1 MLKENL
7 DWWGKRSEWHTQFDS
22 HENTWLVGYAKRTV
36 KNLND
41 VNIHVHV
48 CMWLAEYLVV
58 RIRVHVC
65 VWLRDLGKPVGGT
78 CYPTEGL
85 SATSDRMNLMP
96 PGCYARAHWRA
107 RLAHSQA
114 SKIPAGASVRRCK
127 HTNKLSAPPAA
138 IERTYMM
145 PWRRMINNGIC
156 LLYCWDVCSYKCWW
170 WCGHFMNPSVP
181 RSYIQ
186 PSRVKKG
193 KTIR

>member
-1 MLKENL
+1 MRSEA
-7 DWWGKRSEWHTQFDS
+7 KRSVHRIQMMWTYMYMFACGWL
-22 HENTWLVGYAKRTV
+22 NTLVCIYVYMFACG
-36 KNLND
+36 
-41 VNIHVHV
+41 
-48 CMWLAEYLVV
+48 WEY
-58 RIRVHVC
+58 
-65 VWLRDLGKPVGGT
+65 LGKPVGGT

-85 SATSDRMNLMP
+85 SATYDRMNLMP
-96 PGCYARAHWRA
+96 TGCYARAHWRA

-145 PWRRMINNGIC
+145 PWRRLINNGIC